1 MSPLGQ
7 VHFLTALIAL
17 VTGAFV
23 VLRPKGSALHR
34 RIGWVYAAS
43 MIAVNATALSIYR
56 LTGTFG
62 PFHVAALVSLA
73 GLAAGI
79 IAVRRRRS
87 RRDWLARHYFS
98 MSYSYLGLVAAAIAE
113 TATRWPAVQV
123 FAGGPTPLFWITVAV
138 ASIAVFLVGGI
149 VVRRR
154 AETIMR
160 PLSARRELS

>member
-1 MSPLGQ
+1 MSLLGQ

-17 VTGAFV
+17 ATGAFV
-23 VLRPKGSALHR
+23 VLRPKGSATHR

-43 MIAVNATALSIYR
+43 MLALNASALSIYR

-62 PFHVAALVSLA
+62 PFHVAALVSLT

-79 IAVRRRRS
+79 IAARRRRS
-87 RRDWLARHYFS
+87 NRTWLVQHYFF

-113 TATRWPAVQV
+113 TATRWPAVQSV
-123 FAGGPTPLFWITVAV
+123 AGGPTAIFWITVVV
-138 ASIAVFLVGGI
+138 ASVAVFVVGGI

-160 PLSARRELS
+160 PFRAR